1 MDPTYV
7 LSVFRCTI
15 KKLFLE
21 GDDIMDHLFAPWRMS
36 YIGDENKQQGCIF
49 CDFPKENNDETRN
62 ILFRGKFC
70 FVIVN
75 AFPYN
80 SGHLMVAPYRHV
92 ANYDELSDEEMT
104 DLNSLTCRCLK
115 MMRKVLKPQ
124 GFNLGINM
132 GKVAGAGFD
141 GHVHLHIVP
150 RWNGDTNF
158 MSVINDIRVVPEA
171 LEQTYQKFLEAW
183 E

>member
-1 MDPTYV
+1 MEY
-7 LSVFRCTI
+7 
-15 KKLFLE
+15 
-21 GDDIMDHLFAPWRMS
+21 LFAPWRMM
-36 YIGDENKQQGCIF
+36 YIGDDEKQTGCIF
-49 CDFPKENNDETRN
+49 CEFPREMNDEKRL
-62 ILFRGKFC
+62 ILHRSNHC
-70 FVIVN
+70 FVILN

-92 ANYDELSDEEMT
+92 ANYDELTSEEFM
-104 DLNSLTCRCLK
+104 DLHDLASRCIR
-115 MMRKVLKPQ
+115 MMRKTFEPQ

-141 GHVHLHIVP
+141 EHVHLHIVP

-158 MSVINDIRVVPEA
+158 MPVISDMRVVPEA
-171 LEQTYQKFLEAW
+171 LHATYLKYRENW